1 MIVPSKDV
9 LILVQRPDG
18 EFVNS
23 DQSTPESEDLQI
35 FPSLLSRTAAYITIP
50 SEETAT
56 AFHNSLVVF
65 VALENEVPLSDEI
78 YNSPPSTAAKILLLS
93 LATAI
98 PTQSLLESLA
108 FQLRPPSDETYICCP
123 FATVAISCPSSD
135 IEVDSQATAGGPV
148 CVVHVEAPSVETR
161 TDPKNSTP
169 IIVDPSEDMAISAH
183 PARSSAFVLSIQLS
197 PPSVD
202 TALFLLLPA
211 PAMMLEPVEENAM
224 ALY

>member
-1 MIVPSKDV
+1 MIVPSEDV

-23 DQSTPESEDLQI
+23 DQFTPESEDLQI
-35 FPSLLSRTAAYITIP
+35 FPSLLSRTAAYITVP
-50 SEETAT
+50 SDETAT
-56 AFHNSLVVF
+56 ASHACDDPVELN
-65 VALENEVPLSDEI
+65 VAPLSDEI
-78 YNSPPSTAAKILLLS
+78 YKSAPSTAAKILLLS

-183 PARSSAFVLSIQLS
+183 PALSSVFVLSIQLS

-202 TALFLLLPA
+202 TALFLLPPA